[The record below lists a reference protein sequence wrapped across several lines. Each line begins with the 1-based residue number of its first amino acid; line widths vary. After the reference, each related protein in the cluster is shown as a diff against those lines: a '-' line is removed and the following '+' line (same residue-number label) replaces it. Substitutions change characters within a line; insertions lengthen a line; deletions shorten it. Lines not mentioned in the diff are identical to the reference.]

1 MLFLSLLIY
10 ILIWP
15 IYIMFIAPMLGVES
29 LFLSIS
35 IPIGLFALSFIIS
48 LLSIY
53 IINAFNPELKPA
65 IRNIIRIPGAKW
77 IAFTTA
83 ILGAVS
89 LSTITINHGII
100 YAGFGFLIPVIIVS
114 LLNAL
119 NIEKIPQ
126 MLADEQIAP
135 KLVTLP
141 RPAPRE
147 NVEEDIIKT
156 FAWQHNKHD
165 YELSL
170 VIRKTVYNN
179 FKSKE
184 RVSVTEWAS
193 EYVARGICGEIRALA
208 FKLMQ
213 IGKPYGTYE
222 EVSFVLSFVQQALKY
237 EQDEGEY
244 PRYPVESLVDGIGDC
259 EDYSILGASILKLM
273 GYEVALLLL
282 PGHAALGVAGA
293 EDIPGVSVEYQDNK
307 YFYCEMTA
315 SGWQI
320 GELPEDHKNE
330 KIEVYPV
337 PGVIME
343 INDSRE
349 TAVG

>member
-1 MLFLSLLIY
+1 MLFLSLLFY

-15 IYIMFIAPMLGVES
+15 LYITFIAPMIGFDSFFIKMFVPFI
-29 LFLSIS
+29 LF
-35 IPIGLFALSFIIS
+35 GLSFIFSI
-48 LLSIY
+48 LSVY
-53 IINAFNPELKPA
+53 ICHMFNPEFKRA
-65 IRNIIRIPGAKW
+65 IRNTIRIPGAKW
-77 IAFTTA
+77 LAFATSVTA
-83 ILGAVS
+83 ALS
-89 LSTITINHGII
+89 LVALTVHGGLS
-100 YAGFGFLIPVIIVS
+100 YAIFGFFIPIITVSVI
-114 LLNAL
+114 NAL
-119 NIEKIPQ
+119 NIDWIPQ
-126 MLADEQIAP
+126 MLSDETIAP

-141 RPAPRE
+141 RIAPRE
-147 NVEEDIIKT
+147 IERDILKT
-156 FAWQHNKHD
+156 FSWKFKEQG

-170 VIRKTVYNN
+170 VIRKTVYDNY
-179 FKSKE
+179 KSKE

-213 IGKPYGTYE
+213 TGKPYGTYE

-237 EQDEGEY
+237 ELDEGEY

-343 INDSRE
+343 ISDSRE

>member
-1 MLFLSLLIY
+1 MLFLSLLVY

-15 IYIMFIAPMLGVES
+15 LYIMFIEP
-29 LFLSIS
+29 I
-35 IPIGLFALSFIIS
+35 IGLDSFFIIIFVPFIVFGLSFIIS
-48 LLSIY
+48 ILSVY
-53 IINAFNPELKPA
+53 ICHMFNPEFKRA
-65 IRNIIRIPGAKW
+65 IRNTLRIPGAKW
-77 IAFTTA
+77 LALATA
-83 ILGAVS
+83 VTAVLS
-89 LSTITINHGII
+89 LVALTVHDGLS
-100 YAGFGFLIPVIIVS
+100 YAIFGFFIPIITVS
-114 LLNAL
+114 ILNAL
-119 NIEKIPQ
+119 NIDWIPQ
-126 MLADEQIAP
+126 MLTDEAIAP

-141 RPAPRE
+141 RIAPRE
-147 NVEEDIIKT
+147 IERDILKT
-156 FAWQHNKHD
+156 FSWKFKEQV

-170 VIRKTVYNN
+170 IIRKSVYDHY
-179 FKSKE
+179 KSKA
-184 RVSVTEWAS
+184 RVPAVEWAS

-213 IGKPYGTYE
+213 TGKPYGTYE

-315 SGWQI
+315 AGWQI

-330 KIEVYPV
+330 KIDACPI

-343 INDSRE
+343 ISDSRE
-349 TAVG
+349 AAVG

>member
-15 IYIMFIAPMLGVES
+15 IYIIFIAPMLGVES
-29 LFLSIS
+29 TFLRIP
-35 IPIGLFALSFIIS
+35 IPIGLFALSFIMTW
-48 LLSIY
+48 LAIY
-53 IINAFNPELKPA
+53 IINAFNPELKST

-83 ILGAVS
+83 IMGAVS
-89 LSTITINHGII
+89 LCAITINHGIS

-119 NIEKIPQ
+119 NIGKIPQ

-135 KLVTLP
+135 KLVILP
-141 RPAPRE
+141 RPVSQE
-147 NVEEDIIKT
+147 KVDEDILKT
-156 FAWQHNKHD
+156 FVWQHNKHD

-170 VIRKTVYNN
+170 VIRKTVYDNY
-179 FKSKE
+179 KSKE
-184 RVSVTEWAS
+184 RVPVTEWAS
-193 EYVARGICGEIRALA
+193 EYVAGGICGETRALA
-208 FKLMQ
+208 FKLLQ
-213 IGKPYGTYE
+213 TGKPYGTYE

-237 EQDEGEY
+237 ENDVGEY

-259 EDYSILGASILKLM
+259 EDFSILGASILKLM

-293 EDIPGVSVEYQDNK
+293 ENIPGVSVEHQNNRY
-307 YFYCEMTA
+307 YYCEMTA
-315 SGWQI
+315 SGWRI

-330 KIEVYPV
+330 KIDVCPI
-337 PGVIME
+337 PGVIIE
-343 INDSRE
+343 VSDSRE
-349 TAVG
+349 AAVG